1 MPRLPRLVNASSMAG
16 VGTLGREGRR
26 LVRLAWTLAVLTM
39 LVQALGKATALNK
52 NAVAVMIGNMVYDIA
67 MCPKLG

>member
-1 MPRLPRLVNASSMAG
+1 M
-16 VGTLGREGRR
+16 
-26 LVRLAWTLAVLTM
+26 RLAWTLAVLTM